1 MHQQQTDFET
11 LLEKEKLLA
20 TSNFSFSRSFSNMVD
35 KGEIARNK
43 QFLIFPQCF
52 LLIQI
57 ILSPFVHIFDIIS
70 LFAKEFEE
78 PKIGISDKGL
88 RAKDNQSERIHSSL
102 SLHAAVVLIIVI
114 ILGKQPVAWK

>member
-35 KGEIARNK
+35 IGEIARNK

-57 ILSPFVHIFDIIS
+57 ILSPFVHILDIIS

-88 RAKDNQSERIHSSL
+88 RAKDNQSERIHSSF

-114 ILGKQPVAWK
+114 IFGKQPVAWK